1 TCYGTIIENVIKNNG
16 TIQSRSSHT
25 LTVQISGSIQG
36 TGTLEITNNTTLE
49 LDGPVGSGQT
59 VLFDIGGG
67 PAPVLVLGDPAHFQ
81 GRITGFQGSDVI
93 DLPTIK
99 FDSGT
104 TASFANGIL
113 TIKEGTTTVAA
124 ITFVG
129 SPNLKIMR
137 DGHGGL
143 LITDPPPPT
152 ATPDATA
159 TPVEQTPTLIA
170 AEGTGAQSVTL
181 ATVDEATAVALNA
194 AVAVAAA
201 LNTAVA

>member
-59 VLFDIGGG
+59 VQFDIGNG
-67 PAPVLVLGDPAHFQ
+67 PAPILVLGDPSHFQ
-81 GRITGFQGSDVI
+81 GRITGFQGTDTI

-129 SPNLKIMR
+129 SPNLKIMS

-152 ATPDATA
+152 ATPDDATA

-181 ATVDEATAVALNA
+181 ATVDEATAVALNT
-194 AVAVAAA
+194 AVAV
-201 LNTAVA
+201 